1 MTRKALLF
9 LRVLISVF
17 AIAGLLIRVIWP
29 DLRLDA
35 ISLGLLI
42 VAILPWLSGL
52 FESLEFPGGWKVS
65 FRDLTQ
71 AAAAIPD
78 PADPGKTTE
87 ITPSYLAIR
96 DLDPSLGL
104 VGLRIEI
111 ERRLQA
117 LAEADG
123 IDNRSRSAGALAR
136 SLAQNGVL
144 PPDIAGALVEIIG
157 AGNAAAHGA
166 EVPTGLDRFA
176 FDEGPRILAWLDEQ
190 LAS

>member
-1 MTRKALLF
+1 MTGKALLP
-9 LRVLISVF
+9 LRVLISFV
-17 AIAGLLIRVIWP
+17 AVAGLSIRVIWP

-52 FESLEFPGGWKVS
+52 FESLEFPGGWKVN
-65 FRDLTQ
+65 FRDLTE

-78 PADPGKTTE
+78 PAGPGKATE
-87 ITPSYLAIR
+87 IPPSYLAIR

-117 LAEADG
+117 LADAAG
-123 IDNRSRSAGALAR
+123 IDRHRRSAGALAR
-136 SLAQNGVL
+136 SLAQKGVL
-144 PPDIAGALVEIIG
+144 PPDIAGALVEIIS

-166 EVPTGLDRFA
+166 EVPTRLDRFA

-190 LAS
+190 FAN

>member
-1 MTRKALLF
+1 MTGKSLLY
-9 LRVLISVF
+9 LRSSISVF
-17 AIAGLLIRVIWP
+17 AVGGLVIRAIWP

-35 ISLGLLI
+35 ISLGLII
-42 VAILPWLSGL
+42 VAILPWLSDL
-52 FESLEFPGGWKVS
+52 FESLELPGGWKVN
-65 FRDLTQ
+65 FRNLTN

-78 PADPGKTTE
+78 PADPAKTSQTA
-87 ITPSYLAIR
+87 PSYLAIR

-117 LAEADG
+117 LAEAEA
-123 IDNRSRSAGALAR
+123 IDNRRRSAGALAR
-136 SLAQNGVL
+136 SLAQNGAL
-144 PPDIAGALVEIIG
+144 PPNIAGALVEIIA

-190 LAS
+190 LAK